1 MKSFKEFNEGTLKDI
16 FKKIIGKKNM
26 HIFNRAVHEKKYK
39 RALDLYHDMVRD
51 LKKNPRPAV
60 HGIIVANPKGLA
72 RAKAAEMLGIKP
84 REFAKILDRKT
95 RYEETGDKNEKL

>member
-1 MKSFKEFNEGTLKDI
+1 MKSFKGYLEEDTLKDLLP
-16 FKKIIGKKNM
+16 KKWKHAI
-26 HIFNRAVHEKKYK
+26 NRALHGKKYK
-39 RALDLYHDMVRD
+39 QALDLYHRMVVD
-51 LKKNPRPAV
+51 LKKNPRPEI

-95 RYEETGDKNEKL
+95 RYE

>member
-1 MKSFKEFNEGTLKDI
+1 MKSFKEFNEGTLKDLLP
-16 FKKIIGKKNM
+16 KKWK
-26 HIFNRAVHEKKYK
+26 HAFNRAVHGKKYK

-95 RYEETGDKNEKL
+95 RYD